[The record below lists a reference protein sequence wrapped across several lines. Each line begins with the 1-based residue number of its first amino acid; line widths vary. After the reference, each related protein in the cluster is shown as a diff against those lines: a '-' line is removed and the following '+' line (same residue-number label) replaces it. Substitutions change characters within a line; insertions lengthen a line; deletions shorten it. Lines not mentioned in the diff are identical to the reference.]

1 MAIPQDRTIKT
12 LKGSFVPNKD
22 LSDSQD
28 EIMTLQGVPYALRQ
42 IQKIAKVKLGFS
54 MDRYYPEKV
63 PVGQED
69 QEVYQMSMT
78 SEISGLGIMS
88 TAPLRA
94 LGVKTKNTETHV
106 LDGVEFTKDE
116 PVVGSLTI
124 RMRLCAVADL
134 AAEREE
140 LGGFLTQDWLARAA
154 PRDHVVRWS
163 VRTNGKSGKDA
174 WRSEQ
179 VWGILDGR
187 YSGKI
192 KMTNGLGESASAT
205 LVYDYVG

>member
-1 MAIPQDRTIKT
+1 MAIPQGRTIKT
-12 LKGSFVPNKD
+12 LKGQFVPNKE

-28 EIMTLQGVPYALRQ
+28 EIMALQGVPYALRQ
-42 IQKIAKVKLGFS
+42 IQKIAKIKLGFS
-54 MDRYYPEKV
+54 MDRYYSEKT
-63 PVGQED
+63 PAE
-69 QEVYQMSMT
+69 ELYQMSMT

-124 RMRLCAVADL
+124 RMRLCTVADL
-134 AAEREE
+134 AAERGE
-140 LGGFLTQDWLARAA
+140 LGDFLTGDWLARTDNG
-154 PRDHVVRWS
+154 PDEYVVRWS
-163 VRTNGKSGKDA
+163 VRTNGKNGKDA

-179 VWGILDGR
+179 VWGILNGR

-192 KMTNGLGESASAT
+192 KMTNGLGDSASAT
-205 LVYDYVG
+205 LVYDYLG

>member
-1 MAIPQDRTIKT
+1 MALVSIFAPVTSRPLEYRSRLTNSVQ
-12 LKGSFVPNKD
+12 
-22 LSDSQD
+22 
-28 EIMTLQGVPYALRQ
+28 QGVPYALRQ
-42 IQKIAKVKLGFS
+42 IQKIAKIKLGFS
-54 MDRYYPEKV
+54 MDRYYSEKT
-63 PVGQED
+63 PAE
-69 QEVYQMSMT
+69 ELYQMSMT

-124 RMRLCAVADL
+124 RMRLCTVADL
-134 AAEREE
+134 AAERGE
-140 LGGFLTQDWLARAA
+140 LGDFLTGDWLARTDNG
-154 PRDHVVRWS
+154 PDEYVVRWS
-163 VRTNGKSGKDA
+163 VRTNGKNGKDA

-179 VWGILDGR
+179 VWGILNGR

-192 KMTNGLGESASAT
+192 KMTNGLGDSASAT
-205 LVYDYVG
+205 LVYDYLG